1 MNDNSMEERLAAALA
16 EFEETRAKL
25 GEAAAA
31 AARLS
36 ATVMAK
42 DRSVEATV
50 GAQGELTN
58 LRFPTSRYR
67 TMAPA
72 ELANALMSTIGA
84 ARAQVTSQLVD
95 LYQPF
100 GPIPGMNPEAAGGFA
115 ELDWGDLFAPLRE
128 EGMPVPPLRPPT
140 RSSGALLD
148 ELVDD
153 EEENRAVG
161 GHGAGPAGE
170 ARR

>member
-1 MNDNSMEERLAAALA
+1 MSNPMEERLAAALA

-25 GEAAAA
+25 GEAASA
-31 AARLS
+31 AARVS

-50 GAQGELTN
+50 GAHGELTN

-72 ELANALMSTIGA
+72 ELANALMSAIGA
-84 ARAQVTSQLVD
+84 ARAQVASQLTE
-95 LYQPF
+95 LYRPF
-100 GPIPGMNPEAAGGFA
+100 GPIPGMDPQAAGGFA
-115 ELDWGDLFAPLRE
+115 ELDWDDLFAPLRE
-128 EGMPVPPLRPPT
+128 EGMPVPPVQPPT

-153 EEENRAVG
+153 EDENRTTDG
-161 GHGAGPAGE
+161 RGTGPAGE